1 MSMPRNAR
9 FLLWLFLLV
18 GWLPGRAQESQE
30 QLASHYYTSGEYAQ
44 AAEMYEELYRR
55 APNKFYYQMLFRSYL
70 ELEQYRDAER
80 LAERRLKQY
89 PNELDLYVDQGRM
102 HERKGESRKAARVYD
117 AAVDKVGFDTK
128 QITDLAQAFDLAGHA
143 DYAIKVY
150 LQARQKMKNN
160 YAFVSELAT
169 LYERTGNYE
178 AMMREYFDLLDKMP
192 NMMNSIQISLQRVLN
207 ETANPKIAEGLRK
220 TLVQRVQEHPEN
232 KQNLDMMIWFSLQQK
247 DFAFAM
253 TQAKAVDVRFPELM
267 GEPLMRVAAIAK
279 SNEAYDVAQE
289 CYALVA
295 RKGAESPYYFESR
308 VGELDVRFARINRN
322 FPIENKRLWQ
332 LLGDYDRLFDEL
344 GKNVQT
350 VRLMRNYADLMA
362 YYADSLQRAADMLYD
377 ILDLPQL
384 PPKERDETK
393 LALGDLLL
401 FAGEVWDASLLYMQV
416 EKANKN
422 DVLGSLAKFKNAKLS
437 YYNHDFLWAK
447 TQLDVLRAS
456 TSKLIANDA
465 MELSLLISDN
475 MEEDSTYD
483 MLERYAEADLLLYR
497 NQLDSAWDAFDA
509 VATSALSH
517 PLFDEVLM
525 QKAKICIRQQRYAD
539 ADSLLQQLVDFYPYD
554 ILADDAL
561 MLMAQLNDEQ
571 LQHPE
576 RARDCYEKLIL
587 DYPNSLY
594 VDRARKR
601 YNELKAT
608 LPAIN

>member
-1 MSMPRNAR
+1 M
-9 FLLWLFLLV
+9 WLFLLV
-18 GWLPGRAQESQE
+18 GWLPCRAQETQE
-30 QLASHYYTSGEYAQ
+30 QLASHYYTTGEYAQ
-44 AAEMYEELYRR
+44 AAELYEELYHR
-55 APNKFYYQMLFRSYL
+55 APNKFYYQMLYRSYL

-80 LAERRLKQY
+80 LTERRMKQY
-89 PNELDLYVDQGRM
+89 PQELDLYVDQGM
-102 HERKGESRKAARVYD
+102 IYERKGENRKATKAFD
-117 AAVDKVGFDTK
+117 AAVDKVGLDSK
-128 QITDLAQAFDLAGHA
+128 QIANLTQAFESAGHA
-143 DYAIKVY
+143 EYAIKVY

-160 YAFVSELAT
+160 YVFVSELAT

-192 NMMNSIQISLQRVLN
+192 NMMNSIQISLQRVLH
-207 ETANPKIAEGLRK
+207 ETANPKIEEGLRK
-220 TLVQRVQEHPEN
+220 TLVQRVQQHPEN
-232 KQNLDMMIWFSLQQK
+232 KQYLDMMIWFSLQQK

-253 TQAKAVDVRFPELM
+253 AQAKAVDARFPDLM
-267 GEPLMRVAAIAK
+267 GEPLIRVAAIAQ
-279 SNEAYDVAQE
+279 SNAAYDVAQE
-289 CYALVA
+289 CYSLVA
-295 RKGAESPYYFESR
+295 KKGPQSPYYFESR

-332 LLGDYDRLFDEL
+332 LLNDYEALFAEL

-377 ILDLPQL
+377 ILELPQL

-393 LALGDLLL
+393 LALGDLML

-422 DVLGSLAKFKNAKLS
+422 DVLGSQAKFKNAKLS
-437 YYNHDFLWAK
+437 YYNHDFQWAK

-475 MEEDSTYD
+475 MEDDSTYD

-509 VATSALSH
+509 VSTSALSH
-517 PLFDEVLM
+517 PLFDEVLL
-525 QKAKICIRQQRYAD
+525 QKAKIRIRQQRYAE
-539 ADSLLQQLVDFYPYD
+539 ADTLLQQLVDLYADD

-561 MLMAQLNDEQ
+561 MLLAELNDEQ

-576 RARDCYEKLIL
+576 RARACYEKLIL
-587 DYPNSLY
+587 DYPTSLY